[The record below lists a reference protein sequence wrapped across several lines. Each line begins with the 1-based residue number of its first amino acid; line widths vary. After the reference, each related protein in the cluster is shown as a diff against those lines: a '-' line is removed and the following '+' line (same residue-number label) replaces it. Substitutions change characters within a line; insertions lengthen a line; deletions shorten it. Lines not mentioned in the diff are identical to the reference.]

1 MDCNDPCDILIEKRC
16 TRCEQWKNA
25 DTGFRPGNNVCRLC
39 RNAMV
44 KQWTASNSLRR
55 EIIRTKA
62 RRSAYIKRMAKRQ
75 KTDETNDDGTND
87 TPVAD
92 PAMQTTTDD
101 EQVERV

>member
-1 MDCNDPCDILIEKRC
+1 MADAYPEDFDCLKRC
-16 TRCEQWKNA
+16 ERCMIFKEF
-25 DTGFRPGNNVCRLC
+25 TTCFRPGNHVCRLC

-44 KQWTASNSLRR
+44 KQWTMANPIRR

-75 KTDETNDDGTND
+75 RLDENNDDA
-87 TPVAD
+87 PVDD

-101 EQVERV
+101 EQVARV